1 MVRRPG
7 GALMKVWTI
16 ANQKGGVGKTTTT
29 VALGGL
35 LASWGIRT
43 AMIDVDPHG
52 SLTSYFRYD
61 PDSLTQSSYH
71 LFRAV
76 AEKRSP
82 EPDKLIYQTG
92 TEGLDLIPA
101 SVALATLDRQSGR
114 LEGMGLVLKRTVALL
129 EKHYDQVLIDC
140 PPVLGVLLI
149 NALAACEHLIIPVQT
164 EFLAIKGLERMQHT
178 LAMVTRSRPERLPY
192 TVVPTFFD
200 QRTRASR
207 DSLAVLQRNHGDYLW
222 PGAIPIDTR
231 LREAARAGLP
241 PSMFDPRSRA
251 VTAYTELLEY
261 LMAGGHPRVAGAQN
275 EH

>member
-1 MVRRPG
+1 
-7 GALMKVWTI
+7 MKVWTI

-35 LASWGIRT
+35 LAAWGMRT
-43 AMIDVDPHG
+43 LMIDVDPHG

-61 PDSLTQSSYH
+61 PDSLQQSSYH
-71 LFRAV
+71 LFSAV
-76 AEKRSP
+76 VEKRA
-82 EPDKLIYQTG
+82 PDPSTLIYQTG

-114 LEGMGLVLKRTVALL
+114 IDGMGLVIKRTVEALQGQ
-129 EKHYDQVLIDC
+129 YDYVLIDC

-149 NALAACEHLIIPVQT
+149 NALAACEHLVIPVQT

-178 LAMVTRSRPERLPY
+178 LEMVTRSRPQPLPY

-207 DSLAVLQRNHGDYLW
+207 DSLAVLQRNHATHLW
-222 PGAIPIDTR
+222 HGSIPIDTR

-241 PSMFDPRSRA
+241 PALFDPRSRA
-251 VTAYTELLEY
+251 VAAYTELLEA
-261 LMAGGHPRVAGAQN
+261 LMQPASASVGRVG
-275 EH
+275 